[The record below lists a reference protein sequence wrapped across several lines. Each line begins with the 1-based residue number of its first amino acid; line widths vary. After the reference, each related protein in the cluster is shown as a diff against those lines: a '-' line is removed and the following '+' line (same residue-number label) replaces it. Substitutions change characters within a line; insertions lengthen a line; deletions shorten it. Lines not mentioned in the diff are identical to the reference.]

1 MIQMTPEQ
9 RQAAQEARRRKSEDR
24 RARGVPGLRAAV
36 NAMCRD
42 CIYDS
47 AAGGTARQQI
57 IDCRVTA
64 CPLWLVRP
72 GAD

>member
-1 MIQMTPEQ
+1 MEITAEQ
-9 RQAAQEARRRKSEDR
+9 RQAAQEARRRRSADR
-24 RARGVPGLRAAV
+24 KARGVPGLRAAI
-36 NAMCRD
+36 NAMCRG

-57 IDCRVTA
+57 IACRVTA